1 MRDERGGGP
10 EPFGK
15 LSPHETNCSPSTN
28 ESSDRAFFYA
38 PQAPAAAAAITPRAL
53 AEPLNTA
60 VEAATAAAAPASAP
74 AETSLAAALAARAS
88 AGAATAA
95 PPAPSAA
102 ATAPA
107 KAHEETRGAGN
118 TSAPET
124 SFCTVAQW

>member
-53 AEPLNTA
+53 AEPPGVA
-60 VEAATAAAAPASAP
+60 EGAAAAVATPAP
-74 AETSLAAALAARAS
+74 VEDPLAAQ
-88 AGAATAA
+88 
-95 PPAPSAA
+95 PPP
-102 ATAPA
+102 
-107 KAHEETRGAGN
+107 
-118 TSAPET
+118 
-124 SFCTVAQW
+124 QQQ